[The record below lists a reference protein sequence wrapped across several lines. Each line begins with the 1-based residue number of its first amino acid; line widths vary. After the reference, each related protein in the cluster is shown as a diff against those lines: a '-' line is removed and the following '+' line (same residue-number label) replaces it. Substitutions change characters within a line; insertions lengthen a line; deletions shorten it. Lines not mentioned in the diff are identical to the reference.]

1 MDRLYQSNRVIKK
14 KKEDLFESVNELA
27 VMTFRLTLSVL
38 LVQLW
43 GSYLL
48 LRIKE
53 QLTIRNLGDATE
65 SIRSL
70 MIVSFVIVMAFWISG
85 VTPVQVGG
93 GVNFSKHI

>member
-70 MIVSFVIVMAFWISG
+70 MIVSLAIVLAFWISG
-85 VTPVQVGG
+85 VTPVTVGG

>member
-14 KKEDLFESVNELA
+14 KKEDLFESINELA

-70 MIVSFVIVMAFWISG
+70 MIVSSFIVLAFWISG
-85 VTPVQVGG
+85 VTPVNVGG

>member
-1 MDRLYQSNRVIKK
+1 MNGLYHSNNRVIKK
-14 KKEDLFESVNELA
+14 KENLFESINELA
-27 VMTFRLTLSVL
+27 IMTFRLTLSVL

-48 LRIKE
+48 LSIKR
-53 QLTIRNLGDATE
+53 QLTTQNLGDATE

-70 MIVSFVIVMAFWISG
+70 MIVSSFIVLAFWISG
-85 VTPVQVGG
+85 LTPVNVGG

>member
-1 MDRLYQSNRVIKK
+1 MDRLYKSNRVIKK
-14 KKEDLFESVNELA
+14 KENLFESVNELA

-53 QLTIRNLGDATE
+53 QLATRNLGDATE

-70 MIVSFVIVMAFWISG
+70 TIVSFFIVSAFWISG
-85 VTPVQVGG
+85 VTPVNVGG